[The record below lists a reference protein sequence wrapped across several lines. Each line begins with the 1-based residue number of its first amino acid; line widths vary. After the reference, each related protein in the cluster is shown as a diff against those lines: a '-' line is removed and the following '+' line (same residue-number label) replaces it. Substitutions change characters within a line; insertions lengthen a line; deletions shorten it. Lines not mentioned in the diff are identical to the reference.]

1 MLWPASNQPCTN
13 IHQNQHIP
21 SLPPLPPRPP
31 GMLCKKTLGTGDGGL
46 MHITWL
52 EEGPDATRKLINNT
66 QYTVNHWLLHVSG
79 GVGCVGVGVEVG
91 SPKRVAADAGP
102 GPDTPSFA
110 ACLCVRV
117 SVRCSAGTP
126 FNVPLLHPACLSLAD
141 TLVLPPSP
149 PPPSPRSTACPLAL
163 VTRWRMARP

>member
-1 MLWPASNQPCTN
+1 
-13 IHQNQHIP
+13 
-21 SLPPLPPRPP
+21 
-31 GMLCKKTLGTGDGGL
+31 MLCKKTLGTGDGGL

-149 PPPSPRSTACPLAL
+149 PPLSPQHGMSIGIGDTVADGATMNTINAKIEQAKVEVQSIIEDLQ
-163 VTRWRMARP
+163 VGG